1 MRVGFIG
8 LGTMGGHFANNIQK
22 AGHEV
27 VVSDLSRQHA
37 RKHLDAGAAWAETPK
52 EVAEQTEV
60 VLASLPG
67 PPEVTK
73 VSADPKTGLIAGM
86 RPGQA
91 FFDLSTNSPTVVRRL
106 HAQFRE
112 QGLHYLDA
120 PVSGGPA
127 GAESGRLAVW
137 VGGDRAIFEQNRGAL
152 DAMGDQVRYIGEI
165 GAGSIAKLVHNA
177 TGYAIQTAMA
187 EMFSVGVKAGL
198 DATSLWEA
206 VRQGALGRQ
215 RTFDRITKQFL
226 IDKYDPPDFALR
238 LAHKDVSLAA
248 ELGRDVGVP
257 MRIINLVLAEMT
269 EALIARDWGHRDS
282 RVSMVLQLE
291 RAGLDKLGGDPA
303 YLQSV
308 LDADKG

>member
-8 LGTMGGHFANNIQK
+8 LGTMGGHFATNIQK
-22 AGHEV
+22 SGHEL

-37 RKHLDAGAAWAETPK
+37 QKHLQAGATWAETPK
-52 EVAEQTEV
+52 DVAEQSDV

-73 VSADPKTGLIAGM
+73 VAIDLEAGLIAGM
-86 RPGQA
+86 KPGQA
-91 FFDLSTNSPTVVRRL
+91 FFDLSTNSPTTVRRL
-106 HAQFRE
+106 HAEFRE
-112 QGLHYLDA
+112 KGIHFLDA

-137 VGGDRAIFEQNRGAL
+137 VGGDKAVFEANRAAL
-152 DAMGDQVRYIGEI
+152 DAMGDQVRYIGDI

-269 EALIARDWGHRDS
+269 EALVARDWGHRDS
-282 RVSMVLQLE
+282 RVSMLLQLE
-291 RAGLDKLGGDPA
+291 RAGLDKLGGDPT
-303 YLQSV
+303 YLQSII
-308 LDADKG
+308 DADKG